1 MLCFIN
7 ARISLYHTN
16 IDLNDA
22 FAEGARYEWLEAEKQ
37 GAVIVTFASHH
48 DALEWSTKLLSSP
61 GEDGERPEIP
71 ITASS

>member
-7 ARISLYHTN
+7 ARVGQYHTN

-22 FAEGARYEWLEAEKQ
+22 FAVGAGYEWLEVEKQ
-37 GAVIVTFASHH
+37 GAAIVTFASHH
-48 DALEWSTKLLSSP
+48 NALEWSRKLVSSP
-61 GEDGERPEIP
+61 GEDGEHPEIP